1 MTEKT
6 VAPARPWHRARR
18 RARHPAWRRAWRRP
32 VVRRSLLG
40 VLLLAAAL
48 VTVLIMR
55 GELRMEAQA
64 EASLARPVSF
74 GTWKDLHYG
83 STKQAVTA
91 QARVTGLER
100 YDRLTKND
108 GTVIREDGAT
118 YVVAIVE
125 CRCPVSEDVLAP
137 QAVIVDSRGRQW
149 EQAQIYG
156 TYTELSGLTKSFDIG
171 TAENMHDG
179 VTRYGVVFL
188 VPNDATGLRVFI
200 DPYGGNYL
208 YGD

>member
-1 MTEKT
+1 VTR
-6 VAPARPWHRARR
+6 PRPWHRAWT
-18 RARHPAWRRAWRRP
+18 RARRRP
-32 VVRRSLLG
+32 VVRRALLG
-40 VLLLAAAL
+40 ALLLAAAL

-55 GELRMEAQA
+55 GELRMDAQA
-64 EASLARPVSF
+64 EASHARPVSF

-100 YDRLTKND
+100 HDHLTKAD
-108 GTVIREDGAT
+108 RTVIRQDGAT
-118 YVVAIVE
+118 YVVAVVE
-125 CRCPVSEDVLAP
+125 CRCPVSEDLLAP
-137 QAVIVDSRGRQW
+137 QAVIVDDRGRQW
-149 EQAQIYG
+149 EQAQIYD
-156 TYTELSGLTKSFDIG
+156 TYTELSELTKSFDIG

-179 VTRYGVVFL
+179 VTRYGELFL

-200 DPYGGNYL
+200 DPYGGSYL